1 MFRICLPHRKL
12 FPKKKSKN
20 CFDLKCR
27 QFPWSFFSGSTQF
40 HLPFPFPLWHCHFY
54 RFPSSRLNT
63 KFSMSASASV
73 LLAFNGFLMGS
84 HALYTYCPLC
94 STLPMCVY
102 SSGCPLFLEAQS
114 TQYKLIHIPGLRT
127 FPVVLALSC

>member
-1 MFRICLPHRKL
+1 MFRIRLPHRKL
-12 FPKKKSKN
+12 FPKKSKN

-54 RFPSSRLNT
+54 RFPSPRLNT
-63 KFSMSASASV
+63 KFSTSASV

-94 STLPMCVY
+94 STLPMCLLISL
-102 SSGCPLFLEAQS
+102 SSVFRS
-114 TQYKLIHIPGLRT
+114 TIHTVQVHPYTRPPN
-127 FPVVLALSC
+127 FPSSSCIILLNM